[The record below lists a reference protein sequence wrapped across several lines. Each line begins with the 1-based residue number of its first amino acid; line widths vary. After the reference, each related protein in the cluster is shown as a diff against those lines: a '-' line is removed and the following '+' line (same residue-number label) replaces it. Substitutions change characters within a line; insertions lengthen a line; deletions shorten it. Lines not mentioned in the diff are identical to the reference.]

1 MKDQVK
7 KKKVGVQ
14 TFYCGFISTGVN
26 TSLNRNFHSFKIVIY
41 IYTCVFSLWSQL
53 FFSFLLLLLSFFFFF
68 FWLLMS
74 SLADC

>member
-41 IYTCVFSLWSQL
+41 IYTCVFSLWSLL
-53 FFSFLLLLLSFFFFF
+53 FFLLFFFFF
-68 FWLLMS
+68 LFFF
-74 SLADC
+74 LAADVFTG